1 MRLLRLLALA
11 IAPMVLSFAWPA
23 PAGTPQPTAAALL
36 AERAFP
42 VEVEA
47 ATLTRGRGSAVD
59 AGVVVHIASG
69 GAESFRLAGIV
80 VPVGRRCLHP
90 EHGRPVDCLDL
101 TRHALA
107 QLLAG
112 REVGCHAPPAEA
124 GECYLSYE
132 GAWYSVNR
140 LLVRTGTV
148 RALAPRFIEA
158 ERASRSQGAGLWD
171 PVVYPAGDG
180 WREQGAYRVNG
191 QAGDGRR

>member
-1 MRLLRLLALA
+1 MRPFRLLALVC
-11 IAPMVLSFAWPA
+11 APMVFSLACLAS
-23 PAGTPQPTAAALL
+23 AGTPQPTAAALL

-47 ATLTRGRGSAVD
+47 SALTLGRGSA
-59 AGVVVHIASG
+59 AETGIVVHTAG
-69 GAESFRLAGIV
+69 GGTESFRLAGIV
-80 VPVGRRCLHP
+80 LPAGRRCLHP
-90 EHGRPVDCLDL
+90 DHGRPVDCLDL

-112 REVGCHAPPAEA
+112 REVGCHAAPAEA
-124 GECYLSYE
+124 GECYLAYD

-158 ERASRSQGAGLWD
+158 ERASRTQGAGLWD
-171 PVVYPAGDG
+171 PIVYPAGDG

-191 QAGDGRR
+191 QPADVRR